1 MTPYHLLDQI
11 QDLYLGLQFL
21 KNWLLHTCKTSFYAP
36 LLHSCY
42 PPGILMSVLFFF
54 SFLVF
59 VYCYFI
65 CLEYSSPCSSR
76 ASYFSRFSFSF
87 SSSEKPSLT
96 ALLNCHTNT
105 YPPFHLIAAACFF
118 FRLLTAIFKG
128 LFCQLYV
135 SCQLDWS
142 LKTYL
147 WNKWRRV
154 GAISNL
160 IAVSQNLA

>member
-21 KNWLLHTCKTSFYAP
+21 KNWHLHTCKTSFYAP

-54 SFLVF
+54 PFQSLYIAVLS
-59 VYCYFI
+59 VQNI
-65 CLEYSSPCSSR
+65 LPLALPR
-76 ASYFSRFSFSF
+76 ASSFSRFSFSF

-96 ALLNCHTNT
+96 ALFNCHTNT
-105 YPPFHLIAAACFF
+105 YPPLHLIVAACFF

-128 LFCQLYV
+128 FFLSTLCILPAR
-135 SCQLDWS
+135 
-142 LKTYL
+142 LKL
-147 WNKWRRV
+147 KD
-154 GAISNL
+154 IFMK
-160 IAVSQNLA
+160 